1 MEQIAFAIVMVR
13 DLIDSFF
20 SMQENLTSNGIAL
33 INLDCKF
40 LIDVHLLCAYV
51 VINALYDHLFK
62 D

>member
-1 MEQIAFAIVMVR
+1 
-13 DLIDSFF
+13 
-20 SMQENLTSNGIAL
+20 MQENLTSNGIAL